1 MLTLALP
8 KGRLA
13 EETALLLQSKG
24 WLKNL
29 PSEGSKELTYVS
41 EDKRLRLLFVR
52 SQDVCTYVEEAAAD
66 AGIVG
71 WDILKEGGFDLVA
84 PVDLKLGA
92 CRLSLASFPDF
103 DLFAKRS
110 KVRVA
115 TKYPNLTREYF
126 FSKGISCEIIK
137 LYGSIELAPI
147 VGLSDCIV
155 DLVSTG
161 GTLKA
166 NGLKE
171 FESILYSTA
180 RLVANRSSFYHKH
193 AELRSLIESLEN

>member
-13 EETALLLQSKG
+13 VESAEILHRKQWLSALPPEE
-24 WLKNL
+24 
-29 PSEGSKELTYVS
+29 SKELTFVS
-41 EDKRLRLLFVR
+41 QDQRLRLLFVR
-52 SQDVCTYVEEAAAD
+52 SQDVCTYVEEGAAD

-71 WDILKEGGFDLVA
+71 WDIIKEGQYDLIA
-84 PVDLKLGA
+84 PVDLKIGA

-115 TKYPNLTREYF
+115 TKYPVITREYF
-126 FSKGISCEIIK
+126 FSKGISCEVIK

-171 FESILYSTA
+171 IEVILESTA
-180 RLVANRSSFYHKH
+180 RLICNRSAFYSKQN
-193 AELRSLIESLEN
+193 ELATLIESLEN

>member
-13 EETALLLQSKG
+13 EESARILKDKG
-24 WLKNL
+24 WLDSL
-29 PSEGSKELTYVS
+29 PPSDSKELTFVS
-41 EDKRLRLLFVR
+41 KDKRLRLLFVR
-52 SQDVCTYVEEAAAD
+52 SQDVCTYVEECSAD

-71 WDILKEGGFDLVA
+71 WDIIKEGKYDLIS
-84 PVDLKLGA
+84 PVDLKIGE

-103 DLFAKRS
+103 DLYAKRS

-115 TKYPNLTREYF
+115 TKYPELTKEYF
-126 FSKGISCEIIK
+126 FSKGISCEVIK

-171 FESILYSTA
+171 IESILFSTA
-180 RLVANRSSFYHKH
+180 RLVCNRSSFYAKQD
-193 AELRSLIESLEN
+193 ELRSLIESLEN

>member
-13 EETALLLQSKG
+13 EESADLLMKKG
-24 WLKNL
+24 WLSSIPPEN
-29 PSEGSKELTYVS
+29 SKELTFTS
-41 EDKRLRLLFVR
+41 SDGKLRLLFVR

-71 WDILKEGGFDLVA
+71 WDIIKEGKYDLIT

-92 CRLSLASFPDF
+92 CRLSLAGFPDF
-103 DLFAKRS
+103 NLFAKRS
-110 KVRVA
+110 KVKVA
-115 TKYPNLTREYF
+115 TKYPVLTREYF

-171 FESILYSTA
+171 IEAILHSTA
-180 RLVANRSSFYHKH
+180 RLVCNRSSYYNNHS
-193 AELRSLIESLEN
+193 ELRALIESLEN